1 MARKRRE
8 VLERLLER
16 HGRTFAGQ
24 LGIHLDREGE
34 AGLFRL
40 LVASLLMSARIS
52 TDIALAAATA
62 LFEHGHTTARAMV
75 AATWQDRVDAL
86 GEGGYVRYDE
96 STATYLG
103 ETAQLLLDRY
113 DGDLDNLRAAADGD
127 PDRIQRLL
135 RECKGIGAVGAAIF
149 CREAQMVWDEL
160 QPFADDAALEV
171 ARRLG
176 LGDSA
181 RQLADA
187 YGDDDLSLLTAA
199 LVRARLDDDVEAILT
214 GDAGTPTETQVARM
228 RRDELYELAQ
238 EYEIPHRSSMTRDE
252 LAEALLEQ

>member
-8 VLERLLER
+8 VLDRLLER

-24 LGIHLDREGE
+24 LGIDLDRDGQD
-34 AGLFRL
+34 GLFQL

-52 TDIALAAATA
+52 TGIALASAGA
-62 LFEHGHTTARAMV
+62 LFERGYTTAARMAG
-75 AATWQDRVDAL
+75 ADWQGRVDAL

-113 DGDLDNLRAAADGD
+113 DGDLHGLRAAADGD
-127 PDRIQRLL
+127 PARIQQLL
-135 RECKGIGAVGAAIF
+135 TECKGIGPVGAAIF
-149 CREAQMVWDEL
+149 CREAQMVWPEL
-160 QPFADDAALEV
+160 QPFADSAALAV
-171 ARRLG
+171 AEELG
-176 LGDSA
+176 LGSST
-181 RQLADA
+181 RELVGL

-199 LVRARLDDDVEAILT
+199 LVRVRLDDDVEAVRS
-214 GDAGTPTETQVARM
+214 GRARAPTETQVARM

-238 EYEIPHRSSMTRDE
+238 EHEIPQRSSMTRDE
-252 LAEALLEQ
+252 LAEALLED